1 MSFKTLNRFF
11 NIFKLIFIL
20 HFIART
26 IMNNPST
33 PIITYQHW
41 SADWKQRIKSAQI
54 KAALQVNREVLNL
67 YWELGRDIVVRQQ
80 TATWGDGLIPRFAKD
95 LKSEFPHLTGFSTRN
110 LFYIR
115 KWYLFYHEELELVQQ
130 VAALIP
136 SSIVQQLAAQLPVR
150 SEGDE
155 KESPN
160 FLLLAP
166 WGHHQI
172 ILDKCSD
179 INVAIFYLK
188 KTIQNNWSRDTLRA
202 QMKQNLYERQ
212 GKAITNFEWTL
223 PKPQSDLARD
233 TLKNPYNFDFLNLGE
248 EAMERDVE
256 QAMLHHVEKVLLE
269 LGQGFALLGRQ
280 YKITV
285 AEEEFYI
292 DLLFYHTRLHAYM
305 VVELKGGAFKP
316 EYTGKLNFYCSAV
329 DDLLRSEL
337 DQATIGLILCRE
349 AGKQTIVEY
358 ALRDIQKPLGVAEY
372 ILTQTL
378 PERLRNILPTTE
390 ELERELDGNFD
401 V

>member
-1 MSFKTLNRFF
+1 M
-11 NIFKLIFIL
+11 
-20 HFIART
+20 
-26 IMNNPST
+26 
-33 PIITYQHW
+33 
-41 SADWKQRIKSAQI
+41 
-54 KAALQVNREVLNL
+54 
-67 YWELGRDIVVRQQ
+67 
-80 TATWGDGLIPRFAKD
+80 
-95 LKSEFPHLTGFSTRN
+95 
-110 LFYIR
+110 
-115 KWYLFYHEELELVQQ
+115 
-130 VAALIP
+130 
-136 SSIVQQLAAQLPVR
+136 
-150 SEGDE
+150 
-155 KESPN
+155 
-160 FLLLAP
+160 P
-166 WGHHQI
+166 WGHHRH
-172 ILDKCSD
+172 ILDKCTEV
-179 INVAIFYLK
+179 NQAIFYLK
-188 KTIQNNWSRDTLRA
+188 KTVQNAWSRDAL
-202 QMKQNLYERQ
+202 QIQLKQNLYERQ

-248 EAMERDVE
+248 EALERDVE